1 MKEANQK
8 ALQAIDDKIKDA
20 EENLG
25 DIEVRD
31 ANRYADTSLK
41 TQTPVSRYRQP
52 DRCRQSLMRKYD
64 RMGDSALPINRKS
77 PRLHRRSKLP
87 PAWLYRTLK

>member
-31 ANRYADTSLK
+31 ANRSADTSLK
-41 TQTPVSRYRQP
+41 IQHLSP
-52 DRCRQSLMRKYD
+52 DINSRCRQSPMGKYD
-64 RMGDSALPINRKS
+64 RTGDSALPVNKKS